1 MLTSMFS
8 IVFRVH
14 CRECHDVA
22 EGEGDRESA
31 KATAELYG
39 WKLYSRHAVCP
50 YCQQLE
56 ADKREAKARGEE
68 I

>member
-14 CRECHDVA
+14 CRECGDTA
-22 EGEGDRESA
+22 EGEGDRDEA
-31 KATAELYG
+31 KETAKRYG
-39 WKLYSRHAVCP
+39 WKVYSRHAVCP

-56 ADKREAKARGEE
+56 ADKREAAARGEA